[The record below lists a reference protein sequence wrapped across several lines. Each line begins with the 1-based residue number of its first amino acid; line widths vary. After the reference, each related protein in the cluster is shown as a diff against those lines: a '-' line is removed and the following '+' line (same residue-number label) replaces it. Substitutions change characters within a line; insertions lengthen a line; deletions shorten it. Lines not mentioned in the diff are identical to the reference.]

1 MLGFGA
7 AGALLALSGRIQ
19 PRTAEKWFPRVAVL
33 AAASLIV
40 SPALVHQTPLDATQL
55 AWNLGQWP
63 RLALV
68 YVFLALPFGI
78 GALAIVLA
86 LNAEPQRPGKVY
98 GASFVGSGLGTVA
111 GVGILWLVN
120 PVRALALPALLAS
133 VGAASAAHQPLR
145 AATRRVVGWATV
157 FVAALVLA
165 YPLWR
170 LDPTPYKGLPQVEA
184 YPDARR
190 VAEPTSPLG
199 WIAAVEA
206 RAFRHA
212 PGLSLAYRGEFPTQL
227 ALFVDG
233 ELAGAATAWP
243 DDSSRFAVLDWLPS
257 ALPYALDSLER
268 VLVVG
273 AGGGIEVSNALAHRA
288 RSVTAVEL
296 LPDLVALTRTFP
308 PGPTNDR
315 NDPRISWVIADA
327 RAFTAS
333 TRETFDLVTLG
344 PTAGLGTAAA
354 GVHALNEDFLHTV
367 QAYVGYLELLRG
379 GGVLAITRW
388 LTIPPRETVRVILTA
403 AEALRRVVPEQVSTG
418 LVVARSWGT
427 ATVLAKPSGFTPQE
441 INALRDW
448 ARSRQF
454 DIDWYPGID
463 VPAPGFHLLDEP
475 TLYQAAQ
482 AAVSG
487 TSAAAAF
494 SSAYPFE
501 VTPASDARPYPHHFL
516 RAGAV
521 GAFLE
526 RGQGSWL
533 PFAEWGYIALFATLG
548 QSLVLAI
555 LLLLIP
561 AIVRTRTAF
570 SLRLV
575 PLLVYFTAIGLAYLA
590 AEIAAIQQLSLLLG
604 HPVYAVAA
612 VLTALLTCSGFGS
625 IWSDRVGDDR
635 GWQVGVG
642 LAVALALL
650 AVLMLPLV
658 HVFQPAHLALRVVLT
673 ILVLAPLAFLMGLPF
688 PLGLRAY
695 AAGDTARVAWAWAA
709 NGFAS
714 VVAAP
719 LAALIALE
727 AGSPALLLV
736 AATAYAVAGILHRA
750 TPWTPRSP

>member
-68 YVFLALPFGI
+68 YVLLALPFGI

-441 INALRDW
+441 ISTRCAT
-448 ARSRQF
+448 
-454 DIDWYPGID
+454 G
-463 VPAPGFHLLDEP
+463 
-475 TLYQAAQ
+475 
-482 AAVSG
+482 
-487 TSAAAAF
+487 
-494 SSAYPFE
+494 
-501 VTPASDARPYPHHFL
+501 
-516 RAGAV
+516 
-521 GAFLE
+521 
-526 RGQGSWL
+526 RG
-533 PFAEWGYIALFATLG
+533 
-548 QSLVLAI
+548 
-555 LLLLIP
+555 
-561 AIVRTRTAF
+561 
-570 SLRLV
+570 
-575 PLLVYFTAIGLAYLA
+575 
-590 AEIAAIQQLSLLLG
+590 
-604 HPVYAVAA
+604 
-612 VLTALLTCSGFGS
+612 
-625 IWSDRVGDDR
+625 
-635 GWQVGVG
+635 
-642 LAVALALL
+642 
-650 AVLMLPLV
+650 
-658 HVFQPAHLALRVVLT
+658 
-673 ILVLAPLAFLMGLPF
+673 
-688 PLGLRAY
+688 
-695 AAGDTARVAWAWAA
+695 
-709 NGFAS
+709 
-714 VVAAP
+714 
-719 LAALIALE
+719 
-727 AGSPALLLV
+727 AGSSTSTGTPGS
-736 AATAYAVAGILHRA
+736 TSLHRA
-750 TPWTPRSP
+750 FICWTNLPCTRRRRPQFPERRRRRPSAVPTPSRSHQRATRDPTPITFSAPAQWEPSSNAGKAAGSRLRSGAISLSSPRSARVWCWPSCCC